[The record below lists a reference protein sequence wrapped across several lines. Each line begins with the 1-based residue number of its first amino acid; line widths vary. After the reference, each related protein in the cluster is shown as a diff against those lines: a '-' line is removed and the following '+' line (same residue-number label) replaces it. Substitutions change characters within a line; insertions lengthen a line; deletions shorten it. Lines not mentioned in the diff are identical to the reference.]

1 MNLSHPTATRNA
13 VRVPFL
19 DLKLQMKNLGDGL
32 REAVWATLESAAFIE
47 GQPVAEFERD
57 FAAYC
62 GTSKAVAVDSGT
74 AALHLALHALD
85 IGRGDEVVVPT
96 NTFIATAAT
105 VHAVGATPVF
115 VDSDERT
122 WQMNLGQLERAMGPC
137 CRAVIGVHLYGQP
150 LPLDDLQ
157 QICAR
162 KNAALIE
169 DAAQAHGARYRGQRI
184 GSFGK
189 LACFSFYPG
198 KNLGAYGDG
207 GLITTNNP
215 ALTER
220 LCCLRNHGRTTK
232 YEHSEVGF
240 NYRMDA
246 LQGTVLKFKLTF
258 LDEWNE
264 NRRYWAGRYR
274 ERLSGAP
281 LRVPPLLAHTEP
293 VYHLFTVR
301 CSERDRLAAFL
312 ADCGIETGVH
322 YPVPLHLQPAFR
334 HLGHHEGDFPVAE
347 AIARET
353 ISLPIFPE
361 LTEQQFEHVCESID
375 EFYAIPATR

>member
-19 DLKLQMKNLGDGL
+19 DLKLQMKNLGDSL

-47 GQPVAEFERD
+47 GQPVVEFERD

-62 GTSKAVAVDSGT
+62 GTSQAVAVDSGT

-96 NTFIATAAT
+96 NTFIATAAA

-122 WQMNLGQLERAMGPC
+122 WQMNLGQLERAMGPR

-162 KNAALIE
+162 KNVALIE

-198 KNLGAYGDG
+198 KNLGA
-207 GLITTNNP
+207 
-215 ALTER
+215 
-220 LCCLRNHGRTTK
+220 C
-232 YEHSEVGF
+232 
-240 NYRMDA
+240 
-246 LQGTVLKFKLTF
+246 
-258 LDEWNE
+258 
-264 NRRYWAGRYR
+264 
-274 ERLSGAP
+274 
-281 LRVPPLLAHTEP
+281 
-293 VYHLFTVR
+293 
-301 CSERDRLAAFL
+301 
-312 ADCGIETGVH
+312 
-322 YPVPLHLQPAFR
+322 
-334 HLGHHEGDFPVAE
+334 
-347 AIARET
+347 
-353 ISLPIFPE
+353 
-361 LTEQQFEHVCESID
+361 
-375 EFYAIPATR
+375 